1 MQHTDPAP
9 AARQHTRLVGGLS
22 RYQLLVLLVA
32 WLGWVFDS
40 MDATIYNLVL
50 TPALREL
57 LGSRNTPE
65 NIGWYGGI
73 ILAIFLVGWALGGI
87 LFGILADYLGRART
101 LVITILIYAVFTGLA
116 GFAHSWW
123 QLAVYRFLTALGI
136 GGEWAAGATLV
147 AEVLPESLRV
157 KGAGV
162 LQSAWGAGYFLAAG
176 VYLLLSGHSWRVM
189 FFVGLLPALVA
200 LIARLKVHE
209 PERWKEAR
217 PSGTDRLTL
226 WELFAPPRR
235 RDTLI
240 GSALAFVAVFGLW
253 GATNWTPSLVR
264 ELIEPGR
271 LAAVEITK
279 RVSYA
284 VMSLN
289 AGAIVGYFA
298 FPPLAER
305 IGRRPAFAVMMAGSA
320 ITLPIAFLVPR
331 SYLTLLAILPALG
344 FFTNGIFSGF
354 PVYLPELFP
363 TRIRA
368 TGAGFCFNAGR
379 VLAASGPFITGYLVT
394 QLGSFARAASAVALI
409 YVLGMLVLPFARE
422 TKGRTLA

>member
-1 MQHTDPAP
+1 MNSKQGFGA
-9 AARQHTRLVGGLS
+9 LS

-32 WLGWVFDS
+32 WMGWVFDS

-57 LGSRNTPE
+57 LGKNSTAE

-73 ILAIFLVGWALGGI
+73 ILAIFLVGWAIGGI
-87 LFGILADYLGRART
+87 LLGILADYIGRART
-101 LVITILIYAVFTGLA
+101 LVIAILIYAVFTGLA

-123 QLAVYRFLTALGI
+123 ELAIYRFITALGV
-136 GGEWAAGATLV
+136 GGEWASGATLV

-176 VYLLLSGHSWRVM
+176 VYLLLAGYSWRVM
-189 FFVGLLPALVA
+189 FFVGLVPALVGLFA
-200 LIARLKVHE
+200 LLKIHE
-209 PERWKEAR
+209 PERWKEAK
-217 PSGTDRLTL
+217 PDKSAGLTL
-226 WELFAPPRR
+226 WGLFTPARR
-235 RDTLI
+235 RDTFV
-240 GSALAFVAVFGLW
+240 GTALAFVAVFGLW

-264 ELIEPGR
+264 ERIEAAR
-271 LAAVEITK
+271 LMPTDITAM
-279 RVSYA
+279 VSYA
-284 VMSLN
+284 VMALN
-289 AGAIVGYFA
+289 AGSIVGYFA

-305 IGRRPAFAVMMAGSA
+305 IGRRAAFAVMMTGAA
-320 ITLPIAFLVPR
+320 IALPCTFLAPR
-331 SYLTLLAILPALG
+331 SYGGVLAALPVLG

-354 PVYLPELFP
+354 PIYLPELFP
-363 TRIRA
+363 TAMRA

-379 VLAASGPFITGYLVT
+379 VLAASGPFLTGYLVS

-409 YVLGMLVLPFARE
+409 YVLGLVVLLFARE
-422 TKGRTLA
+422 TKGMKLA

>member
-1 MQHTDPAP
+1 MS
-9 AARQHTRLVGGLS
+9 RLS
-22 RYQLLVLLVA
+22 RYQLLVLIVA

-57 LGSRNTPE
+57 LGSRGTPE

-73 ILAIFLVGWALGGI
+73 ILAIFLVGWAIGGI
-87 LFGILADYLGRART
+87 LLGILADYLGRART
-101 LVITILIYAVFTGLA
+101 LVIAILIYAVFTGLA
-116 GFAHSWW
+116 GLAHTWW
-123 QLAVYRFLTALGI
+123 QLAIYRFITALGV
-136 GGEWAAGATLV
+136 GGEWASGATLV

-176 VYLLLSGHSWRVM
+176 VYLLLAGYSWRVM
-189 FFVGLLPALVA
+189 FFVGVLPALVGLFA
-200 LIARLKVHE
+200 LLKVHE
-209 PERWKEAR
+209 PDRWKEAQAER
-217 PSGTDRLTL
+217 SGLTL
-226 WELFAPPRR
+226 WELFTPSRR
-235 RDTLI
+235 RDTI
-240 GSALAFVAVFGLW
+240 VGAALPFVAVFGLW

-264 ELIEPGR
+264 ERIEPGG
-271 LAAVEITK
+271 LAPAAITAM
-279 RVSYA
+279 VSYA

-289 AGAIVGYFA
+289 VGAIAGYFA
-298 FPPLAER
+298 FAPLAER
-305 IGRRPAFAVMMAGSA
+305 IGRRLAFAVMMIGAA
-320 ITLPIAFLVPR
+320 ITLPATFLATR
-331 SYLTLLAILPALG
+331 SYTTALIVLPALG

-379 VLAASGPFITGYLVT
+379 VLAASGPFLTGYLVA

-409 YVLGMLVLPFARE
+409 YVLGLIILLFARE
-422 TKGRTLA
+422 TKGLELA

>member
-1 MQHTDPAP
+1 MEPVHSTAGR
-9 AARQHTRLVGGLS
+9 AHLGGGLS

-57 LGSRNTPE
+57 LGNRNSPE

-87 LFGILADYLGRART
+87 VLGVLADYLGRART

-116 GFAHSWW
+116 GLSHSWW
-123 QLAVYRFLTALGI
+123 ELAIYRFLTALGV
-136 GGEWAAGATLV
+136 GGEWASGATLV
-147 AEVLPESLRV
+147 AEVLPESWRV

-176 VYLLLSGHSWRVM
+176 VNLLLSGQSWRVM
-189 FFVGLLPALVA
+189 FFVGILPAFVGLFV
-200 LIARLKVHE
+200 LLKVHE
-209 PERWKEAR
+209 PERWNQAR
-217 PSGTDRLTL
+217 PAKGRLTL
-226 WELFAPPRR
+226 WELFVPERR
-235 RDTLI
+235 RDTI
-240 GSALAFVAVFGLW
+240 VGSALAFVAVFGLW

-271 LAAVEITK
+271 LNAVEITRK
-279 RVSYA
+279 VSYA
-284 VMSLN
+284 VMILN

-298 FPPLAER
+298 FPPMAER
-305 IGRRPAFAVMMAGSA
+305 VGRRGAFAVMMAGA
-320 ITLPIAFLVPR
+320 AVTLPAAFLVPK
-331 SYLTLLAILPALG
+331 SYVTVLAILPALG

-379 VLAASGPFITGYLVT
+379 VLAASGPFMTGYLVM
-394 QLGSFARAASAVALI
+394 QLGSFARAASAIALI

-422 TKGRTLA
+422 TKGQALG